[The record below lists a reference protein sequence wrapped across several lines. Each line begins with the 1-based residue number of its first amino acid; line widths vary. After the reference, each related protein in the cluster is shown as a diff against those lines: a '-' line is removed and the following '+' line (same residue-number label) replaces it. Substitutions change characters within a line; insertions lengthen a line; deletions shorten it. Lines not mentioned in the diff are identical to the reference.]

1 MKKDA
6 WLSWVVY
13 TVSTA
18 SSYILGAAV
27 LHPQGRV
34 PEGSEV
40 LTTISR
46 IVTDTLGS
54 WVGLLFLLLAAL
66 ALFTTILADVPSL
79 SRQIAASMAVFGLFD
94 WGDRVARDRW
104 IARPHL
110 RPAGR
115 LGPARRRGRL
125 PARPGRAGRHP
136 HALYLMAVPV
146 ATLYLSFR
154 RTDPRVKDGRAFTA
168 YLLLSA
174 VAVSAVGAL
183 ALPDYF

>member
-1 MKKDA
+1 MEKDA

-104 IARPHL
+104 MRVLIFGL
-110 RPAGR
+110 
-115 LGPARRRGRL
+115 
-125 PARPGRAGRHP
+125 
-136 HALYLMAVPV
+136 PV
-146 ATLYLSFR
+146 AW
-154 RTDPRVKDGRAFTA
+154 G
-168 YLLLSA
+168 LLG
-174 VAVSAVGAL
+174 VVVGSPL
-183 ALPDYF
+183 ALVVLGGILTRCT